1 VKYAWIDEHRAA
13 WPVKDICAVLGVSK
27 SGYYASKHRSSG
39 ERAQQRDVE
48 QERLCQAIQQQSQ
61 RHKQRYGRPRMTD
74 QLKKLGFSVN
84 HKRVGKE
91 MKRLDLQCK
100 LRRRH
105 KICTT
110 DSKHGYGLA
119 PNVLQRRFTQDAPNK
134 AWAADITYIHT
145 QEGWLFAALV
155 MDLFSKRIIGWALN
169 EQMPQ
174 GLTQEALRVALLNRE
189 PARGLIHHS
198 DRGSQYAAHD
208 YRDITAVCGMQTSM
222 SRKGNCWD
230 NAAMESAN
238 GTLKVECVNRQKYA
252 TRDQARYDVL
262 EFIGYYNHDR
272 AHSSLG
278 MQTPVAFEQAYEQT
292 NLVKPKDQSP
302 SGREATGHGEP
313 VVVPASSV

>member
-1 VKYAWIDEHRAA
+1 VRYAWIDEHKSV
-13 WPVKDICAVLGVSK
+13 WPVGIMCTALGVSK
-27 SGYYASKHRSSG
+27 SGYYASKQRTTG
-39 ERAQQRDVE
+39 QAQQAKAQA
-48 QERLCQAIQQQSQ
+48 QEALHAAIKQQSQ

-74 QLKKLGFSVN
+74 QLKKLGFTVN

-100 LRRRH
+100 LRRKY

-119 PNVLQRRFTQDAPNK
+119 PNILERRFTQDTPNK
-134 AWAADITYIHT
+134 AWVADITYIHT
-145 QEGWLFAALV
+145 NEGWLFAALV
-155 MDLFSKRIIGWALN
+155 MDLFSKRIVGWALDA
-169 EQMPQ
+169 QMPQ
-174 GLTQEALRVALLNRE
+174 GLTQEALRVALLNRQ

-208 YRDITAVCGMQTSM
+208 YRDMTAVCGIISSM

-238 GTLKVECVNRQKYA
+238 GTLKVECVNRQSYK
-252 TRDQARYDVL
+252 TREQARHDVL

-278 MQTPVAFEQAYEQT
+278 MQTPVAFEQAWLARQA
-292 NLVKPKDQSP
+292 KDAVQNVSK
-302 SGREATGHGEP
+302 EA
-313 VVVPASSV
+313 AQI

>member
-1 VKYAWIDEHRAA
+1 MDEHKSMWPLKAMCAA
-13 WPVKDICAVLGVSK
+13 LGISK
-27 SGYYASKHRSSG
+27 SGYYASKHRMTG
-39 ERAQQRDVE
+39 QAQQAKAKAKA
-48 QERLCQAIQQQSQ
+48 QEDLHAAIRQQSI

-100 LRRRH
+100 LRRKY

-119 PNVLQRRFTQDAPNK
+119 PNILERRFTQEAPNK
-134 AWAADITYIHT
+134 AWVADITYIHT
-145 QEGWLFAALV
+145 NEGWLFAALV
-155 MDLFSKRIIGWALN
+155 LDLFSKRIVGWALDA
-169 EQMPQ
+169 QMPQ
-174 GLTQEALRVALLNRE
+174 ELTREALRMALLARQ

-208 YRDITAVCGMQTSM
+208 YRDITAVCGMISSM

-238 GTLKVECVNRQKYA
+238 GTLKVECVNRQSYK
-252 TRDQARYDVL
+252 TREQARHDVL

-278 MQTPVAFEQAYEQT
+278 NQTPVEFEQAWLANQAKE
-292 NLVKPKDQSP
+292 VDQNVNE
-302 SGREATGHGEP
+302 EA
-313 VVVPASSV
+313 AQL

>member
-1 VKYAWIDEHRAA
+1 VKYAWMDEHKSVWPLKAMCAA
-13 WPVKDICAVLGVSK
+13 LGMSK
-27 SGYYASKHRSSG
+27 SGYYASKHRG
-39 ERAQQRDVE
+39 QAEKAQQRAK
-48 QERLCQAIQQQSQ
+48 QQGQLSAAIKQQSQ

-74 QLKKLGFSVN
+74 QLRKLGFAVN

-91 MKRLDLQCK
+91 MKRMDLQCK
-100 LRRRH
+100 LRRKY

-110 DSKHGYGLA
+110 DSKHGYGIA
-119 PNVLQRRFTQDAPNK
+119 PNILERRFTQEAPNK

-145 QEGWLFAALV
+145 AEGWLFAALV
-155 MDLFSKRIIGWALN
+155 MDLFSKRIVGWALDD
-169 EQMPQ
+169 QMPQ
-174 GLTQEALRVALLNRE
+174 ELTREALRMALLARQ

-208 YRDITAVCGMQTSM
+208 YRDITAVCGMISSM

-252 TRDQARYDVL
+252 TRSEARHSVL

-278 MQTPVAFEQAYEQT
+278 MQTPVEFEQAW
-292 NLVKPKDQSP
+292 LARRVKEVDQNVNK
-302 SGREATGHGEP
+302 EA
-313 VVVPASSV
+313 AQI

>member
-1 VKYAWIDEHRAA
+1 MDEHTAIWPISVMCAA
-13 WPVKDICAVLGVSK
+13 LSISK
-27 SGYYASKHRSSG
+27 SGYYASKHRMTG
-39 ERAQQRDVE
+39 KAQAKAKA
-48 QERLCQAIQQQSQ
+48 QEDLHAAIKQQSQ

-74 QLKKLGFSVN
+74 QLKKLGFSVS

-91 MKRLDLQCK
+91 MKRMDLQCK
-100 LRRRH
+100 LRRKY

-119 PNVLQRRFTQDAPNK
+119 PNILERRFTQDAPNK
-134 AWAADITYIHT
+134 AWVADITYIHT
-145 QEGWLFAALV
+145 NEGWLFAALV
-155 MDLFSKRIIGWALN
+155 MDLFSKRIVGWALDD
-169 EQMPQ
+169 QMPQ
-174 GLTQEALRVALLNRE
+174 GLTQEALRVALLNRA

-198 DRGSQYAAHD
+198 DRGSQYAAHE
-208 YRDITAVCGMQTSM
+208 YRNITTVCGMQTSM

-252 TRDQARYDVL
+252 SREQARHDVL

-278 MQTPVAFEQAYEQT
+278 NQKPAEFEQAWLARQAKE
-292 NLVKPKDQSP
+292 VDQNVNE
-302 SGREATGHGEP
+302 EA
-313 VVVPASSV
+313 AQL

>member
-1 VKYAWIDEHRAA
+1 MTYAWMDEHKSVWPLKAMCAA
-13 WPVKDICAVLGVSK
+13 LSISK
-27 SGYYASKHRSSG
+27 SGYYASKHRGQG
-39 ERAQQRDVE
+39 EKAQQRAK
-48 QERLCQAIQQQSQ
+48 QQGQISAAIQQQSH

-74 QLKKLGFSVN
+74 QLKKLGFAVN

-91 MKRLDLQCK
+91 MKRMDLQCK

-110 DSKHGYGLA
+110 DSKHGYGIAL
-119 PNVLQRRFTQDAPNK
+119 NILERRFTQEAPNK

-145 QEGWLFAALV
+145 AQGWLFAALV
-155 MDLFSKRIIGWALN
+155 MDLFSKRIVGWALDD
-169 EQMPQ
+169 QMPQ
-174 GLTQEALRVALLNRE
+174 GLTQEALRVAVLARQ
-189 PARGLIHHS
+189 PAPGLIHHS

-238 GTLKVECVNRQKYA
+238 GTLKVECVNRQSYK
-252 TRDQARYDVL
+252 TREQARHDVL

-278 MQTPVAFEQAYEQT
+278 NQTPAEFEQAWLARLAKE
-292 NLVKPKDQSP
+292 VDQNVNE
-302 SGREATGHGEP
+302 EA
-313 VVVPASSV
+313 AQL

>member
-1 VKYAWIDEHRAA
+1 MYAWIDEHKSV
-13 WPVKDICAVLGVSK
+13 WPVKAICSALGISK
-27 SGYYASKHRSSG
+27 SGYYASKHRAASQSTQKRVKKKD
-39 ERAQQRDVE
+39 ELSA
-48 QERLCQAIQQQSQ
+48 AIQQQSQ

-74 QLKKLGFSVN
+74 QLRKLGFAVN

-91 MKRLDLQCK
+91 MKRMDLQCK

-110 DSKHGYGLA
+110 DSKHGYGVAL
-119 PNVLQRRFTQDAPNK
+119 NILERRFTQEAPNK
-134 AWAADITYIHT
+134 AWVADITCIHT
-145 QEGWLFAALV
+145 AQGWLFAALV
-155 MDLFSKRIIGWALN
+155 MDLFSKKIVGWALDD
-169 EQMPQ
+169 QMPQ
-174 GLTQEALRVALLNRE
+174 GLTQEALRVALLSRQ
-189 PARGLIHHS
+189 PAPGLIHHS

-238 GTLKVECVNRQKYA
+238 GTLKVECVNRQRYE
-252 TRDQARYDVL
+252 TREQARHDVL

-278 MQTPVAFEQAYEQT
+278 MQTPVEFEQAYMAKHERACQ
-292 NLVKPKDQSP
+292 
-302 SGREATGHGEP
+302 SGREGAAHGQP
-313 VVVPASSV
+313 AVVPASSV

>member
-1 VKYAWIDEHRAA
+1 M
-13 WPVKDICAVLGVSK
+13 CATLAVSK
-27 SGYYASKHRSSG
+27 SGYYASKHRTAG
-39 ERAQQRDVE
+39 QAQQARAKA
-48 QERLCQAIQQQSQ
+48 QEDLHTAIKQQSH

-74 QLKKLGFSVN
+74 QLKKLGFAVN

-100 LRRRH
+100 LRRKY

-110 DSKHGYGLA
+110 DSKHGYGIA
-119 PNVLQRRFTQDAPNK
+119 PNILERRFIQAAPNK

-145 QEGWLFAALV
+145 QEGWLFAALII
-155 MDLFSKRIIGWALN
+155 DLFSKKIVGWALDD
-169 EQMPQ
+169 QMPQ
-174 GLTQEALRVALLNRE
+174 GLTQEALKVALLNRE

-208 YRDITAVCGMQTSM
+208 YRDITAVCGMISSM

-238 GTLKVECVNRQKYA
+238 GTLKVECVNRQKYE
-252 TRDQARYDVL
+252 TRAQARCDVL

-278 MQTPVAFEQAYEQT
+278 MQTPAGFEQAYEQAYEQT
-292 NLVKPKDQSP
+292 NLAKPKEQSP
-302 SGREATGHGEP
+302 SMRETTGRGQPA
-313 VVVPASSV
+313 VVPASSV

>member
-1 VKYAWIDEHRAA
+1 VTYAWMDEHKSIWPLKAMCAA
-13 WPVKDICAVLGVSK
+13 LGVSK
-27 SGYYASKHRSSG
+27 SGYYASKHRGQG
-39 ERAQQRDVE
+39 EKAQQRAK
-48 QERLCQAIQQQSQ
+48 QQGQISAAIQQQSQ

-74 QLKKLGFSVN
+74 QLRKLGFAVN

-91 MKRLDLQCK
+91 MKRLGLQCK
-100 LRRRH
+100 LRRKH
-105 KICTT
+105 KMCTT
-110 DSKHGYGLA
+110 DSKHGYGVASNILE
-119 PNVLQRRFTQDAPNK
+119 RRFTQEAPNK

-145 QEGWLFAALV
+145 AQGWLFAALV
-155 MDLFSKRIIGWALN
+155 MDLFSKRIVGWALD

-174 GLTQEALRVALLNRE
+174 GLTQEALRVAVLARQ
-189 PARGLIHHS
+189 PAPGLIHHS

-208 YRDITAVCGMQTSM
+208 YRDITAVCGMVSSM

-252 TRDQARYDVL
+252 TREQARHDVL

-278 MQTPVAFEQAYEQT
+278 NQTPVEFEQAWLARQAKE
-292 NLVKPKDQSP
+292 VDQNVNE
-302 SGREATGHGEP
+302 EA
-313 VVVPASSV
+313 AQL